1 MDMQVYEVI
10 LNLPQ
15 LRMESAEIDDKTIR
29 FYCSTKSGHSVC
41 PSCGAE
47 STVVNQYTQRQV
59 RDLDISG
66 RKVYLML
73 RLKQYECSCGRY
85 HTETLDFVE
94 GNKEY
99 TKRQAK
105 WIFELSVKQ
114 PFTAAAALVDVP
126 AKTVERIF
134 YDHVQL
140 DSVERYEGIED
151 LGIDEISFSK
161 GKNDYLCV
169 LTNLATGQTVDI
181 LRTREKS
188 ALMSHLQ
195 SIKFKNGQALTDRIA
210 KVSCDFWGPFM
221 DVAKKLFPQAVLV
234 ADRFH
239 WTIYLNKVLDT
250 TRKQLR
256 KENPDED
263 AFKSIKWLLFKQS
276 QNISESQ
283 QEQLRTAFRLSP
295 MLEELYEMVKTFVAI
310 FEARFDFDFAIKQI
324 NLWLEQ
330 AKVLNNKALN
340 DFTDFLQRHFEPI
353 TNFIKHPVSNAAT
366 EGNNNLIRTV
376 KRFTFNMTNFDHFK
390 ARCLA
395 MKL

>member
-1 MDMQVYEVI
+1 MQLYEVI
-10 LNLPQ
+10 VNLPQ
-15 LRMESAEIDDKTIR
+15 LRMESVEIEDKTIR
-29 FYCSTKSGHSVC
+29 FYCSTKSDGSVC
-41 PSCGAE
+41 PSCGAA
-47 STVVNQYTQRQV
+47 STQVNQYTSRQV

-73 RLKQYECSCGRY
+73 RLKQYKCSCGRY
-85 HTETLDFVE
+85 HTEALDFVE
-94 GNKEY
+94 GNKDH

-105 WIFELSVKQ
+105 WIFELSIHQ
-114 PFTAAAALVDVP
+114 PLTAAAALVDVQ

-140 DSVERYEGIED
+140 DTFERYEGVEE

-169 LTNLATGQTVDI
+169 LTNLRTGQTIDI

-188 ALMSHLQ
+188 ALMAHLQ
-195 SIKFKNGQALTDRIA
+195 RIKFKNGQTLTDKIT

-221 DVAKKLFPQAVLV
+221 DVAQKLFPKAVLI

-239 WTIYLNKVLDT
+239 WTIYLNKVLDI

-256 KENPDED
+256 KENPNED
-263 AFKSIKWLLFKQS
+263 AFKNIKWLLFKQP
-276 QNISESQ
+276 QDISPSQ
-283 QEQLRTAFRLSP
+283 QEQLRIAFKLSP
-295 MLEELYEMVKTFVAI
+295 TLEELYEMIKTFVAV
-310 FEARFDFDFAIKQI
+310 FETRFDFDFALKQI
-324 NLWLEQ
+324 HLWLEQ
-330 AKVLNNKALN
+330 AKMLNIKALN
-340 DFTDFLQRHFEPI
+340 DFTNFLQRHFEPI
-353 TNFIKHPVSNAAT
+353 TNFLKHPVSNAAT